1 MVPDCFILYHFPD
14 CVGPVFLAS
23 TEMAEDLLVCEG
35 ECQEQGVLCAD
46 CDLALHFAESERRR
60 MFVTTLSYEMCIP
73 TKKTFAANF
82 VTIYASI
89 FVLNDE
95 LKHYLKHAPV
105 SVKKQAVACMFERA
119 YPDLVQAPLGPVK
132 SNAQAFS
139 DMMGMFVLESLSN
152 ASEILSCFFNAMEN
166 DAVSVR
172 AVCEA
177 LSPDQHVAL
186 CKHLVEEVAL

>member
-1 MVPDCFILYHFPD
+1 
-14 CVGPVFLAS
+14 
-23 TEMAEDLLVCEG
+23 MAEDLLVCAG

-89 FVLNDE
+89 FVLDDE
-95 LKHYLKHAPV
+95 LKHYLKHAPL
-105 SVKKQAVACMFERA
+105 SVKKQVVACLFERA

-139 DMMGMFVLESLSN
+139 DMMGMLVLESFRN
-152 ASEILSCFFNAMEN
+152 ASEILGCFFNAMEN
-166 DAVSVR
+166 DTVSVR

-177 LSPDQHVAL
+177 LSPDQHVTL